1 MLVGGLQ
8 RFMVDT
14 ARRAGVDPAVA
25 DMDCAVAVLP
35 SGKRKFS
42 IR

>member
-14 ARRAGVDPAVA
+14 ARRTGVDPAVA